1 MGITK
6 GPLFFGIN
14 YKAVADITDI
24 VKGKKLALEAYGFLH
39 ELVAGHFRSDA
50 RAASLSHHLHAGSTL
65 DASAVDCLVAN
76 FVGEMKW
83 FVNLAGGTD
92 RFVVVFEGPSYPA
105 KASVDDARR
114 AQREKAH
121 HSRDYRKAGAV
132 PDCIVRIII
141 KELEKEG
148 IRWIIPPAEA
158 DAQLAYLQ
166 VSPWLYLF
174 FCSHMFSKDYSPSLV
189 LTGRLR
195 ASSTIF

>member
-1 MGITK
+1 M
-6 GPLFFGIN
+6 
-14 YKAVADITDI
+14 
-24 VKGKKLALEAYGFLH
+24 
-39 ELVAGHFRSDA
+39 
-50 RAASLSHHLHAGSTL
+50 
-65 DASAVDCLVAN
+65 DCLVAN

-83 FVNLAGGTD
+83 CVNLAGGTD

-174 FCSHMFSKDYSPSLV
+174 FCSHMFSRKKERERDCNDRVRGNYQAP
-189 LTGRLR
+189 
-195 ASSTIF
+195 ASTTTVIKPPW